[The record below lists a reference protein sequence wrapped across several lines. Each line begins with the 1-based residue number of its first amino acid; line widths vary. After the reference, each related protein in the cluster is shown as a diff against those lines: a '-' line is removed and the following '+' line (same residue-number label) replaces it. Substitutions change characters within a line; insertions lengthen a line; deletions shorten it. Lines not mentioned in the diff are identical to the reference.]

1 VSESDRVLIILILVF
16 ILMGISV
23 IFVSGLMSRRTV
35 QALFKLFREAQALSP
50 ETARFAEEIGFK
62 GRSILNFMVVR
73 DYKPQALQLL
83 IKENIIQVTEGG
95 RLFLSEQTLADC
107 QLSALD
113 KKI

>member
-1 VSESDRVLIILILVF
+1 
-16 ILMGISV
+16 
-23 IFVSGLMSRRTV
+23 
-35 QALFKLFREAQALSP
+35 
-50 ETARFAEEIGFK
+50 
-62 GRSILNFMVVR
+62 MVVR